1 MPRIL
6 ITGAHSFIGTNF
18 IKNSKF
24 KEIDEVSLCNFSP
37 DKIDFRNYDTVIHL
51 AAIVHKTR
59 RIPEREYFA
68 INRDLAF
75 RVAENARKAGVRQF
89 IFLSTIKVYGKYVY
103 GSEPWSEDSV
113 CKPDDAYGRS
123 KYEAEKAIQLLKN
136 KEFIVSV
143 IRTPIVYGPG
153 VKANMLKFIKLI
165 KKSPVLPFRGVEN
178 TRYYT
183 FVENLVD
190 YIDRIIELKSSG
202 IFIAMDD
209 NALSTS
215 NLVLFLANVLHRK
228 PYIFRL
234 PGFVISTGF
243 FLHPHLFERL
253 YGSIRIDNSLT
264 KKILNFTPR
273 YSTEEGLKRTV
284 LSCIETRK
292 SNP

>member
-6 ITGAHSFIGTNF
+6 ITGANSFIGTNF

-24 KEIDEVSLCNFSP
+24 KEIGELSLYDFNP
-37 DKIDFRNYDTVIHL
+37 GEIDFRNYDVVIHL
-51 AAIVHKTR
+51 AAIVHKSK
-59 RIPEREYFA
+59 RIPESEYFV
-68 INRDLAF
+68 INKDLAF
-75 RVAENARKAGVRQF
+75 RIAENARKAGVSQF
-89 IFLSTIKVYGKYVY
+89 IFLSTIKVYGKFVL
-103 GSEPWSEDSV
+103 GSEPWKEDSV
-113 CKPDDAYGRS
+113 CWPDDAYGRS
-123 KYEAEKAIQLLKN
+123 KYEAEKAIQLLEN

-165 KKSPVLPFRGVEN
+165 ERFPVLPFRGVKN

-190 YIDRIIELKSSG
+190 YIDRIIELKASG

-209 NALSTS
+209 YALSTS
-215 NLVLFLANVLHRK
+215 DVALSIAKFLHRK
-228 PYIFRL
+228 PLIFRL
-234 PGFVISTGF
+234 PRFVVRTGV
-243 FLHPHLFERL
+243 FLYPRFFERL
-253 YGSIRIDNSLT
+253 YGSIRLDNSQT
-264 KKILNFTPR
+264 KKVLNFTPR

-284 LSCIETRK
+284 LSRIETRK